1 MGEDFFATGINPADY
16 AQWAGEDMFLSKDAA
31 RPGGNFV
38 FNMLMQGYRW
48 AGQGAWHFWVGNDI
62 INNWNSMKPRAV
74 FVREYDWTFGSG
86 QKINR
91 TFGIF
96 NDTQYATR

>member
-1 MGEDFFATGINPADY
+1 VGHESARVSWAKTSFATGINPADY

-74 FVREYDWTFGSG
+74 FRARV
-86 QKINR
+86 
-91 TFGIF
+91 
-96 NDTQYATR
+96 